1 MQTLL
6 AANFARRF
14 FWRSGAR
21 VFVRTPCASN
31 LCLRIFKSFAR
42 PAMARVQRFVSRES
56 ARGVGPSEAEK
67 KSHRLGLWIL
77 LRCTLRHVFTP
88 NSANS
93 GTRQKINPSRPSA
106 DSESERP
113 GRCPGR
119 QRSRRPGGR
128 RRARRRG
135 PSSKPAAVWSRCAAR
150 RPPRPGTE
158 SPPAVLAAKDPRP
171 PARRRRRR
179 ATHRPA
185 SAPPPPRAPRRPDA
199 AQRPLQ
205 AARGIRAEGF
215 LGAARGVPGRAT
227 RPSRESPQPPP
238 DRRRQAAWGSPD
250 LFGLEGFLGAARART
265 APPSK
270 SARTP
275 GRC

>member
-88 NSANS
+88 NW
-93 GTRQKINPSRPSA
+93 RI
-106 DSESERP
+106 P
-113 GRCPGR
+113 GRYKTLTPAGLPQTPSQSVSAGAPAASDHGAPAAGGGPVGAAPHPSPQPSGQGVPPAGPPGPGR
-119 QRSRRPGGR
+119 SRLRPCSQRRTPGP
-128 RRARRRG
+128 RRAG
-135 PSSKPAAVWSRCAAR
+135 AGAAR
-150 RPPRPGTE
+150 HTQTRFR
-158 SPPAVLAAKDPRP
+158 AA
-171 PARRRRRR
+171 A
-179 ATHRPA
+179 AA
-185 SAPPPPRAPRRPDA
+185 SAPPPRR
-199 AQRPLQ
+199 
-205 AARGIRAEGF
+205 RAEGTA
-215 LGAARGVPGRAT
+215 GCARHIRA
-227 RPSRESPQPPP
+227 
-238 DRRRQAAWGSPD
+238 
-250 LFGLEGFLGAARART
+250 EGFLGAARART